1 MQAQAQV
8 DSLRDQYYT
17 TLATEGRLL
26 AEQDGLSKVTFS
38 LFSLRLRIS
47 RVSRIIAL
55 QTQLFASRRQGLQS
69 EIDGYK
75 QSMDGIRFQLKGL
88 QDSRANKQIN
98 SPACVSR

>member
-26 AEQDGLSKVTFS
+26 AERDGLSKVTFS
-38 LFSLRLRIS
+38 PVFAQVKDQP
-47 RVSRIIAL
+47 RVAEIIAL

-75 QSMDGIRFQLKGL
+75 QSMDGIRF
-88 QDSRANKQIN
+88 N
-98 SPACVSR
+98 